1 MIQPSGLFATPNKAG
16 PVPDPQG
23 ITKDV
28 HDSFLKLFQGPSNE
42 NVMGGIMQTPSF
54 YDAKHRF
61 RAEPLNNKPNGE
73 TPNVQ
78 RDTAS
83 SRQRDPFVFSP
94 IPNMPHSSCS
104 IFGVRGEN
112 NVPHSPFNNRGSID
126 KYTPKK
132 SPMTTEKIL
141 RQVA

>member
-1 MIQPSGLFATPNKAG
+1 
-16 PVPDPQG
+16 
-23 ITKDV
+23 
-28 HDSFLKLFQGPSNE
+28 
-42 NVMGGIMQTPSF
+42 MQTPSF
-54 YDAKHRF
+54 YDAKHNF
-61 RAEPLNNKPNGE
+61 RAEPLNNKQSSGE

-78 RDTAS
+78 RDTIS

-94 IPNMPHSSCS
+94 IPNMPHSTCS

-112 NVPHSPFNNRGSID
+112 NIPHSPFNNRNGNE